1 MARCVL
7 KRTTT
12 LSPVAGEYGWKIVTA
27 YIRYIQH
34 GTDIVEWIHMSLPWS
49 NSKQKQLNG
58 GKMSRDEY
66 YANTA
71 ARLDTIIGG
80 DTSHFLRL
88 QRVKNEYD
96 TLAKDVPIGQ
106 GFLTFYDY
114 VKEYY
119 GVKLVMDGDNLSL
132 EYAVID
138 EKKYTMFLLK
148 FDQ

>member
-1 MARCVL
+1 
-7 KRTTT
+7 
-12 LSPVAGEYGWKIVTA
+12 
-27 YIRYIQH
+27 
-34 GTDIVEWIHMSLPWS
+34 MS
-49 NSKQKQLNG
+49 K
-58 GKMSRDEY
+58 DEY
-66 YANTA
+66 YVDAA

-96 TLAKDVPIGQ
+96 ALARDVPVGQ

-119 GVKLVMDGDNLSL
+119 GVKLVYDGDDLKL

-138 EKKYTMFLLK
+138 EKKYTVFLLK
-148 FDQ
+148 FNR

>member
-1 MARCVL
+1 
-7 KRTTT
+7 
-12 LSPVAGEYGWKIVTA
+12 
-27 YIRYIQH
+27 
-34 GTDIVEWIHMSLPWS
+34 MS
-49 NSKQKQLNG
+49 Q
-58 GKMSRDEY
+58 DEY

-96 TLAKDVPIGQ
+96 ALARDVPVGQ

-119 GVKLVMDGDNLSL
+119 GIKLVYDGDDLKL

-138 EKKYTMFLLK
+138 EKKYTVFLLK
-148 FDQ
+148 FDR

>member
-1 MARCVL
+1 
-7 KRTTT
+7 
-12 LSPVAGEYGWKIVTA
+12 
-27 YIRYIQH
+27 
-34 GTDIVEWIHMSLPWS
+34 
-49 NSKQKQLNG
+49 
-58 GKMSRDEY
+58 MSRDEY

-88 QRVKNEYD
+88 QQAKNEWD
-96 TLAKDVPIGQ
+96 ELARAVPVGQ

-119 GVKLVMDGDNLSL
+119 GIKLVMYGDNLSL
-132 EYAVID
+132 EYTVID

-148 FDQ
+148 FGQ